1 MDVILDEIKIGEK
14 LSVGVQAERDEV
26 GLFIA
31 SEDVSASCAFLPEEW
46 DKFVEAVKK
55 ADKIIKEKH
64 KE

>member
-1 MDVILDEIKIGEK
+1 MDVILDEKKIGEK

-46 DKFVEAVKK
+46 DEFVEAVNE
-55 ADKIIKEKH
+55 ADEKMN
-64 KE
+64 KLS

>member
-46 DKFVEAVKK
+46 DKFVDAVNEA
-55 ADKIIKEKH
+55 DEKMN
-64 KE
+64 KLF

>member
-31 SEDVSASCAFLPEEW
+31 SEDVSASCAFLPEELG
-46 DKFVEAVKK
+46 
-55 ADKIIKEKH
+55 
-64 KE
+64 

>member
-46 DKFVEAVKK
+46 DKFVEAVKE

-64 KE
+64 N